1 MRRVILPLLAAIA
14 LPTAVNA
21 EELPK
26 RLYGSW
32 QFTGTAGEAVIG
44 ELTITKDYV
53 AYGSSLNG
61 VCSDSYKVKRLK
73 DDNDYPDNLLEDN
86 RGYVSYRTYRLILD
100 NPENCVHKDDTIQI
114 SFVQFPMSYSR
125 KIYPDEPKFINKLN
139 LVMIL

>member
-1 MRRVILPLLAAIA
+1 MKRFLLPLLAAIA
-14 LPTAVNA
+14 LPNPVSA

-73 DDNDYPDNLLEDN
+73 DDNDYPDNLVEDT
-86 RGYVSYRTYRLILD
+86 RGYISYRTYRLILD
-100 NPENCVHKDDTIQI
+100 NPENCVHKDDTLQI
-114 SFVQFPMSYSR
+114 SFEQIPMGSF
-125 KIYPDEPKFINKLN
+125 KTIYPCLLYTSPSPRD
-139 LVMIL
+139 

>member
-1 MRRVILPLLAAIA
+1 MLKNFILLTLINFIPANLL
-14 LPTAVNA
+14 A

-61 VCSDSYKVKRLK
+61 VCSDSYKIKRLK
-73 DDNDYPDNLLEDN
+73 DDNDYPDNLVEDT
-86 RGYVSYRTYRLILD
+86 RV
-100 NPENCVHKDDTIQI
+100 I
-114 SFVQFPMSYSR
+114 SPTGP
-125 KIYPDEPKFINKLN
+125 ID
-139 LVMIL
+139 

>member
-1 MRRVILPLLAAIA
+1 MKRLLFALLAAIA
-14 LPTAVNA
+14 LPNSINA

-44 ELTITKDYV
+44 ELTITKEYI

-73 DDNDYPDNLLEDN
+73 DDNDYPDNLVADT
-86 RGYVSYRTYRLILD
+86 RGYVCLLYTSD
-100 NPENCVHKDDTIQI
+100 AA
-114 SFVQFPMSYSR
+114 
-125 KIYPDEPKFINKLN
+125 DES
-139 LVMIL
+139 

>member
-1 MRRVILPLLAAIA
+1 MKRLLLTLLAAIS
-14 LPTAVNA
+14 LPTPINA

-73 DDNDYPDNLLEDN
+73 DDNDYPDNLVEDT
-86 RGYVSYRTYRLILD
+86 RGY
-100 NPENCVHKDDTIQI
+100 I
-114 SFVQFPMSYSR
+114 S
-125 KIYPDEPKFINKLN
+125 
-139 LVMIL
+139 